1 MSKGKVWLVGAGPG
15 DAGLLTQ
22 KAAKLLQMADVIVY
36 DALIS
41 LEILCQIPMAT
52 PKIYAGKRAGQ
63 HSMSQHEINQLL
75 VKEALS
81 GKKVVRLKGGDPFVF
96 GRGGEEIEV
105 LIEHGIPFE
114 VVPGITSAIAAP
126 AYAGIPVTHR
136 EYTSSFHVVTGH
148 VQTGYESR
156 VDYEALV
163 KLNATLVFLMG
174 VGSVD
179 EISTKLIGNGMKPDT
194 PAAIIEN
201 GSAPFQR
208 QVLSTIEKLPEEIK
222 VQKFGS
228 PAIILVGGVAGLM
241 KDFHWLDA
249 LPLFGKQCIV
259 TRAADS
265 SQEFSDR
272 LREKGAHVVQL
283 PMIDIRLK
291 EDSQELFAAALQDMR
306 TNFFAENWIV
316 LSSPHDV
323 DCFFQLFAECDMDLR
338 DLGTR
343 VHWAVVGDKTA
354 KALKRHGIRADLI
367 PQRAYAEELAK
378 ELQRKVGASSK
389 LYVFK
394 GNLGS
399 SQVYNTMVDCGIPC
413 EELVIYETVVGLNL
427 DIAKRILDEAKLPYT
442 FVTFTSASCVEG
454 FVKSLGEEQDYSQ
467 VKAVCIG
474 AKTAERAGAYGMQLF
489 VSEEP
494 SVDSMIRCLESIM

>member
-1 MSKGKVWLVGAGPG
+1 MSEGKVWLVGAGPG

-22 KAAKLLQMADVIVY
+22 KGASLLAEADVVVY

-41 LEILCQIPMAT
+41 LEILCQIPLST

-63 HSMSQHEINQLL
+63 HSMPQDEINQLL
-75 VKEALS
+75 VQEALS

-105 LIEHGIPFE
+105 LIENKIAYE

-148 VQTGYESR
+148 VKTGYEAR

-174 VGSVD
+174 VGHLK
-179 EISTKLIGNGMKPDT
+179 EISAKLIENGMKPDT

-201 GSAPFQR
+201 GTAPIQR
-208 QVLSTIEKLPEEIK
+208 QLLSTVKDLPLEAEKENYK
-222 VQKFGS
+222 S
-228 PAIILVGGVAGLM
+228 PAIILIGGVAGLM
-241 KDFHWLDA
+241 KEFQWLDR

-259 TRAADS
+259 TRSKDS
-265 SQEFSDR
+265 SGEFADR
-272 LREKGAHVVQL
+272 LREKGAHVIQL
-283 PMIDIRLK
+283 PMIEILPKK
-291 EDSQELFAAALQDMR
+291 ESLELFAAALQDMS

-323 DCFFQLFAECDMDLR
+323 ECFFELFAECDMDVR
-338 DLGTR
+338 DLGKR
-343 VHWAVVGDKTA
+343 VHWAVLGSKTA
-354 KALKRHGIRADLI
+354 KVLKGYGIRADLM
-367 PQRAYAEELAK
+367 PEQAYVEELAK
-378 ELQRKVGASSK
+378 ELQRKVGLSSK
-389 LYVFK
+389 VYVFK

-399 SQVYNTMVDCGIPC
+399 SKVYDTMLDCGIPC
-413 EELVIYETVVGLNL
+413 EELVIYETAVGMDL
-427 DIAKRILDEAKLPYT
+427 DLAKRILAEAEMEHTY
-442 FVTFTSASCVEG
+442 VTFTSASCVEG
-454 FVKSLGEEQDYSQ
+454 FTRSLGETQDYSR

-474 AKTAERAGAYGMQLF
+474 KKTVEKAGAYNMQTY
-489 VSEEP
+489 VAEEP
-494 SVDSMIRCLESIM
+494 SLESMIRCLESIP

>member
-22 KAAKLLQMADVIVY
+22 KGARLLAEADVVVY

-41 LEILCQIPMAT
+41 LEILCQIPIAT
-52 PKIYAGKRAGQ
+52 PKIYVGKRAGQ
-63 HSMSQHEINQLL
+63 HSMPQDEINQLL
-75 VKEALS
+75 VHEALN

-105 LIEHGIPFE
+105 LNENQIPYE
-114 VVPGITSAIAAP
+114 IVPGITSAIAAP

-136 EYTSSFHVVTGH
+136 EYTSSFHVITGH
-148 VQTGYESR
+148 VKSGAENR

-163 KLNATLVFLMG
+163 QLNATLVFLMG
-174 VGSVD
+174 VGHLE
-179 EISTKLIGNGMKPDT
+179 EISAKLMEHGMKPDT

-201 GSAPFQR
+201 GTAPVQR
-208 QVLSTIEKLPEEIK
+208 QLLSTIKDLPVEAAQNRYK
-222 VQKFGS
+222 A

-241 KDFHWLDA
+241 QDFQWLNQ

-259 TRAADS
+259 TRSKDS
-265 SQEFSDR
+265 STEFSEY
-272 LREKGAHVVQL
+272 LREKGAHVIQL
-283 PMIDIRLK
+283 PMIDIQLK
-291 EDSQELFAAALQDMR
+291 KDSQDFFAAALRDMR

-323 DCFFQLFAECDMDLR
+323 ECFFELFAGCDMDLR
-338 DLGTR
+338 DLGMR
-343 VHWAVVGDKTA
+343 VHWAVLGNKTA
-354 KALKRHGIRADLI
+354 KVLKRYGIRADLM
-367 PQRAYAEELAK
+367 PERAYAEDLAK
-378 ELQRKVGASSK
+378 ELQRKVGLSSK
-389 LYVFK
+389 VYVFK

-399 SQVYNTMVDCGIPC
+399 SQVYDTMLDCGIPC
-413 EELVIYETVVGLNL
+413 EELVIYETVSGLDL
-427 DIAKRILDEAKLPYT
+427 DLAKRVLDEAKTPHT

-454 FVKSLGEEQDYSQ
+454 FVKSLGNVQDYSQ

-474 AKTAERAGAYGMQLF
+474 KKTAEQAGAYGMQLL
-489 VSEEP
+489 VAEEP
-494 SVDSMIRCLESIM
+494 SVDSMIRCLESIT